1 MKKAVI
7 LAGSHWSGKNSTIN
21 DFLKP
26 MLKSPEGK
34 TMGPGD
40 QKFILNT
47 RLGYI
52 LSQSFEEGLKEFL
65 VYSEKYF
72 RHELLVFAEQPETK
86 RGSKHNPTREAL
98 EKAGYLVTAITIKGG
113 DDQHH
118 KAREIFDVLSSN

>member
-72 RHELLVFAEQPETK
+72 RHELLVFADRPETK
-86 RGSKHNPTREAL
+86 KGSKPSPAREAL
-98 EKAGYLVTAITIKGG
+98 GEAGYLVTAITIKGG
-113 DDQHH
+113 DDQQH
-118 KAREIFDVLSSN
+118 KATEIFDVLNSN